1 MLCIPEV
8 PILLLLKSNSIIE
21 LGSLYVNRQVRLLFS
36 LLFLNYN
43 LFKLLK

>member
-1 MLCIPEV
+1 MLYIPEV

-21 LGSLYVNRQVRLLFS
+21 LGSLYVNRQVLLLFN
-36 LLFLNYN
+36 LLFLNDN